1 MAASDVGNLCDAGA
15 RRPVG
20 PIQMKR
26 PGAYARSLR
35 TPGLFDYFNEVLTE
49 LKVELSPDPIPF
61 TVAMIAIAIPTAM
74 RPYSM
79 AVAPDSSLKNVESI
93 AFMWLLPRLDFPLEP
108 VFSPVSTSTEENL
121 RLFEG
126 EKHKFSGYCAATTP
140 LILLKSDRS
149 RCTDAE
155 DHDCRLI
162 SATAIA

>member
-20 PIQMKR
+20 PIPMKR

-93 AFMWLLPRLDFPLEP
+93 AFMWLLPRLDFRWNR
-108 VFSPVSTSTEENL
+108 FQ
-121 RLFEG
+121 
-126 EKHKFSGYCAATTP
+126 
-140 LILLKSDRS
+140 S
-149 RCTDAE
+149 RKYFYG
-155 DHDCRLI
+155 RKPKVV
-162 SATAIA
+162 